1 MITFQTQLVKELA
14 AGIDGEPISQ
24 SKLVYLQERLRGRF
38 FDFLLGKLEE
48 AKRSGLTQAKLA
60 RRIRKSPEVISRW
73 LSAPGNLT
81 LDSIS
86 DLFAGIAAEEPEF
99 SSSSLLGRAKKNY
112 FHLDDAPPAPIDPP
126 KQRREDASAIEK
138 SLRPLEQEFGAGAA

>member
-1 MITFQTQLVKELA
+1 VTTFQTQLVKELA
-14 AGIDGEPISQ
+14 AGVDGEPISQ
-24 SKLVYLQERLRGRF
+24 SKLVYLQERFRARF
-38 FDFLLGKLEE
+38 FGYLLEKIEE
-48 AKRSGLTQAKLA
+48 ARPSGLTQAKLA

-73 LSAPGNLT
+73 LSAPTNLT

-112 FHLDDAPPAPIDPP
+112 FHLDDAPPTPIDPP
-126 KQRREDASAIEK
+126 KQRREDASAVE
-138 SLRPLEQEFGAGAA
+138 R

>member
-1 MITFQTQLVKELA
+1 VTTFQTQLAKELA
-14 AGIDGEPISQ
+14 AGADGEPISQ

-38 FDFLLGKLEE
+38 FDFLLGKFEE
-48 AKRSGLTQAKLA
+48 ARSSGLSQAKLA
-60 RRIRKSPEVISRW
+60 RRLKKSPEVINRW
-73 LSAPGNLT
+73 LSAPANLT

-112 FHLDDAPPAPIDPP
+112 FHLNDAPPAPVDPP
-126 KQRREDASAIEK
+126 EQRQENASAVEK